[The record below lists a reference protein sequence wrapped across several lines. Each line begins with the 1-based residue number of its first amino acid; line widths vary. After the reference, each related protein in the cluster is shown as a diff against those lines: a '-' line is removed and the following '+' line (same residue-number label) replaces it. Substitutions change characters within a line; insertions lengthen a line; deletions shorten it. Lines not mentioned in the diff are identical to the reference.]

1 MDTVLLLSG
10 TTRGGTLEGIC
21 RSFATVLSQLDI
33 QLVEIQL
40 TDLNSLLTK
49 LKSLDIARVLFAL
62 SCVGMGLE
70 LTIQRDGRE
79 SNLWQ
84 ELGIPCITLHGDSPA
99 YFFDRHVVRNNAVAS
114 LYAFT
119 EHCVLRKRLPRVH
132 GPVGIMPPILIDMA
146 RMDEIDFAAK
156 KEGTLLFLKNGKDP
170 HAIQNIWRAC
180 LPARTLRS
188 LLELADQLASN
199 LNCPCGNQI
208 DDVVTAYF
216 IQKGLE
222 TETFA
227 KLRLFFIAQ
236 LDDYLRAVKC
246 TMMAE
251 ALMDF
256 PVEIRGNEWSH
267 LDFTGKRATYI
278 DDCNFIDST
287 SLLRRS
293 LGMIDMSPNTGSLP
307 HDRVMRAYGSHTLCL
322 TNRGQTFLNDLP
334 SAPTLGYSFDKESL
348 QSQVAYLLSHR
359 SEAVEMG
366 IADAQ
371 RFRQLNPPELAFE
384 RMLDYAALTR
394 LEHTAQRPAVLQ
406 DFVLWP
412 PASL

>member
-21 RSFATVLSQLDI
+21 RSFAAVLRQLDI
-33 QLVEIQL
+33 QLVEIEL
-40 TDLNSLLTK
+40 TDLNSLLGK
-49 LKSLDIARVLFAL
+49 LKSLDLSRVLFAL
-62 SCVGMGLE
+62 SCVGMGLD
-70 LTIQRDGRE
+70 LTIQRDGKE

-99 YFFDRHVVRNNAVAS
+99 YFFDRHVVRNNTVTS
-114 LYAFT
+114 LYAFA
-119 EHCVLRKRLPRVH
+119 EHCTLRKRLPRVH

-146 RMDEIDFAAK
+146 AMDEIDFAAK
-156 KEGTLLFLKNGKDP
+156 RNGTLLFLKNGKDP
-170 HAIQNIWRAC
+170 GAIQNIWRSC
-180 LPARTLRS
+180 LPKRTLQP
-188 LLELADQLASN
+188 LLELAGQLASN
-199 LNCPCGNQI
+199 LNCSCGNQI

-216 IQKGLE
+216 TQNGLE
-222 TETFA
+222 VEPLV

-246 TMMAE
+246 TAMAE
-251 ALMDF
+251 ALMDL
-256 PVEIRGNEWSH
+256 PVEIRGNEWTH
-267 LDFTGKRATYI
+267 LNFSGKRATYI
-278 DDCNFIDST
+278 DDCNFVDST

-322 TNRGQTFLNDLP
+322 TNQGQSFLQELP
-334 SAPTLGYSFDKESL
+334 FAPELSYTFDKESL
-348 QSQVAYLLSHR
+348 QAQVSYLLSHR

-371 RFRQLNPPELAFE
+371 RFCALNPPELAFQ

-394 LEHTAQRPAVLQ
+394 LDQTSQRPSVVQ
-406 DFVLWP
+406 DFFIWP
-412 PASL
+412 PQSI